1 MRKSVLTPLIVVV
14 VLIVLAFIGGRFL
27 YYGYGA
33 NAAYNPPKRE
43 LKPVQFDEVALSARQ
58 EIVDNPNVSEGVVVF
73 DFNHDNALFI
83 EELNTLYSKIV
94 SRGFSYELVT
104 PQTAEE
110 EGQSLIDRLRYAKAL
125 VLPLPRVDYT
135 PEEVA
140 AIKNFV
146 DKGGQ
151 VLIMGDPTRTVVV
164 EAINS
169 IAGSFGITYANDYLY
184 SLENNDNNYRNVVYT
199 NFNESPVTKGLGD
212 GDKIIFYG
220 GNSISAPGYEVV
232 LGDETTFSSIS
243 DSSRT
248 SAPVV
253 LTTNDHVLAVGD
265 MTFLAEPYSAAE
277 SNGKLINNIADF
289 LTDVDRG
296 FELGDFPYF
305 FNGQVNVVFDDTLVF
320 NSQFEDS
327 VKLREYIE
335 AAGRKVSFTD
345 TIGEEGDVIFV
356 GRFTDAGTVQDSL
369 AAGNVAIHRT
379 STQSEREALLAGT
392 EEEVTITLTDTSTD
406 DADADFVEGRIQM
419 SGVGELELGGSTLF
433 YLHREADRN
442 VLIILSDNPDT
453 NADAFELLLDHEFT
467 SCLAGPFVAVCQT
480 EEPNKQESPSVRS
493 SRIDKILVV
502 SDDSGRSRA
511 DQQTGAVE
519 FQNVLSVTYQVD
531 TWFTSDGDQ
540 LDLETLQDYD
550 AIIWTTGDYWDD
562 SISSENAELL
572 TEYIEGG
579 GNLILSG
586 ASVAFDWD
594 HTDFLADVVHAE
606 YVGFAPQT
614 DIELTLQDHPIARGF
629 AEGQVITFTN
639 TPSGE
644 PIEPDV
650 VSHAPGARVIF
661 QRGPGSSE
669 SGAAS
674 VIAYEDDRS
683 KIAYYAFPFYLLDPT
698 AQAPLVSNTIDW
710 FTRKP
715 LDRAGGSEQEPFI
728 DDGEEEEEAP
738 PEGEEGEDTGEEGT
752 GDEGTGDENGDEG
765 EDTGDEGEDTG
776 DEGEGTG
783 DEGEE
788 NGDEGT
794 GDENGTEDDGSGG

>member
-1 MRKSVLTPLIVVV
+1 MRKSVLTPLIVIV
-14 VLIVLAFIGGRFL
+14 VLIALAFVGGRYL

-43 LKPVQFDEVALSARQ
+43 LKPVQFDEVAISARQ
-58 EIVDNPNVSEGVVVF
+58 EVVDNPTVSEGVVVF

-104 PQTAEE
+104 PQAAEE

-125 VLPLPRVDYT
+125 VLPLPRAEYT
-135 PEEVA
+135 TEEIA
-140 AIKNFV
+140 EIKNFV

-151 VLIMGDPTRTVVV
+151 ILIIGDPTRTVVV
-164 EAINS
+164 EALNS

-199 NFNESPVTKGLGD
+199 QFNESPITSGLGD

-220 GNSISAPGYEVV
+220 GNSISAPGYEVI

-243 DSSRT
+243 DNSRT
-248 SAPVV
+248 AAPVV
-253 LTTNDHVLAVGD
+253 LTTNDQVLAIGD

-289 LTDVDRG
+289 LTDADRS

-327 VKLREYIE
+327 VELREYIE
-335 AAGRKVSFTD
+335 ATGRKVSFSD
-345 TIGEEGDVIFV
+345 KIDEQNDAIFV
-356 GRFTDAGTVQDSL
+356 GRFTDARAVQDYL
-369 AAGNVAIHRT
+369 TAGNVAIHRT
-379 STQSEREALLAGT
+379 NKQSERDALLAGT
-392 EEEVTITLTDTSTD
+392 GEDEVTITLTDTPSD
-406 DADADFVEGRIQM
+406 DADADFVEGRIQI
-419 SGVGELELGGSTLF
+419 SGIGELELGGSTLF
-433 YLHREADRN
+433 YLHREANRN

-480 EEPNKQESPSVRS
+480 EEPNKQEAPSVRS

-502 SDDSGRSRA
+502 ADNSGRSRA
-511 DQQTGAVE
+511 DQQTGVVE
-519 FQNVLSVTYQVD
+519 FQNVLSATYQVD
-531 TWFTSDGDQ
+531 TWFTADGDQ

-562 SISSENAELL
+562 SINQENAELL
-572 TEYIEGG
+572 TEYVEAG

-586 ASVAFDWD
+586 ASIAFDWD

-606 YVGFAPQT
+606 YMSFAELR
-614 DIELTLQDHPIARGF
+614 DIELTLPAHPIANGF

-639 TPSGE
+639 SPSGE
-644 PIEPDV
+644 LLEPDV

-661 QRGPGSSE
+661 QRGPGSAE
-669 SGAAS
+669 SDAAA

-683 KIAYYAFPFYLLDPT
+683 KIAYYAFPFYLLDPV
-698 AQAPLVSNTIDW
+698 AQAPLVNNTIDW

-715 LDRAGGSEQEPFI
+715 LDLPRTSDEEPAI
-728 DDGEEEEEAP
+728 DDEGEQEEEAP
-738 PEGEEGEDTGEEGT
+738 PEEGEEGT
-752 GDEGTGDENGDEG
+752 DD
-765 EDTGDEGEDTG
+765 EDTGDEGEDNG
-776 DEGEGTG
+776 DEGTEDG
-783 DEGEE
+783 DEGDQNGDEGDENGDEDGE

-794 GDENGTEDDGSGG
+794 GDENGTDDGSGG